1 MVASMGYGTFI
12 FFGLMCVFA
21 AIFVYW
27 FVPETKNL
35 TLEEMD
41 EVFGDEAGTGK
52 EDRDRLNRI
61 MIEVGLLTH
70 EELGMSN
77 EKISGDQ
84 VSGESHHVVEKL

>member
-1 MVASMGYGTFI
+1 MGYGTFI
-12 FFGLMCVFA
+12 FFGLMCIFA
-21 AIFVYW
+21 AVFVWY

-61 MIEVGLLTH
+61 HLELGLLTH
-70 EELGMSN
+70 EDLGMSPDS
-77 EKISGDQ
+77 EPKT
-84 VSGESHHVVEKL
+84 SGESQHVVEKF